1 MRRAV
6 VIGTGMHLP
15 TRVMPNSEFESTL
28 ETTHEWIVERTGIQ
42 QRHIAAEGEVTSDLG
57 AKAATQA
64 LANAGIKPDDIELVI
79 VATTTP
85 DDTMPSTAVKIQHK
99 IGMTRGAAFDV
110 NAACSGFV
118 YAMTVA
124 NSFIASGAAQRVL
137 VVGAET
143 YSRIL
148 DWNDRGTCI
157 LFGDGAAALVLEAQ
171 EQKGSADDRGIVFS
185 GIHSDGQYTGLL
197 ATTGGVSSTMTAG
210 KLFMSGKD
218 IFRHAVAKMPA
229 AVEEGLSAIGKTAAN
244 IDWLVPHQ
252 ANMRILSGVAQKL
265 GVGED
270 RVIATVS
277 QHANTSAASIPLAL
291 HLGSQDGRI
300 KQGHLI
306 ACPALGAGLTWGC
319 TLLRW

>member
-6 VIGTGMHLP
+6 VLGTGMYLP
-15 TRVMPNSEFESTL
+15 DRIMTNAEFESII
-28 ETTHEWIVERTGIQ
+28 ETNDEWIVERTGIR
-42 QRHIAAEGEVTSDLG
+42 QRHIAAEGEFTSDLG
-57 AKAATQA
+57 AKAGAQA
-64 LANAGIKPDDIELVI
+64 LKNAGVSPDSIDLV
-79 VATTTP
+79 VLATTTP
-85 DDTMPSTAVKIQHK
+85 DDTMPSTATKIQHK
-99 IGMTRGAAFDV
+99 LGIGQGAAFDI

-124 NSFIASGAAQRVL
+124 HNFIAAGSAKRVL
-137 VVGAET
+137 VIGAET

-148 DWNDRGTCI
+148 DWNDRTTCI
-157 LFGDGAAALVLEAQ
+157 LFGDGAAAVVLEAQ
-171 EQKGSADDRGIVFS
+171 EQKGTSDDRGVLFS

-197 ATTGGVSSTMTAG
+197 ATNGGVSSTMTSG
-210 KLFMSGKD
+210 KLFMFGKD

-229 AVEEGLSAIGKTAAN
+229 AVTEAVSAVGKTAADL
-244 IDWLVPHQ
+244 DWLVPHQ
-252 ANMRILSGVAQKL
+252 ANARILAGVAQKL